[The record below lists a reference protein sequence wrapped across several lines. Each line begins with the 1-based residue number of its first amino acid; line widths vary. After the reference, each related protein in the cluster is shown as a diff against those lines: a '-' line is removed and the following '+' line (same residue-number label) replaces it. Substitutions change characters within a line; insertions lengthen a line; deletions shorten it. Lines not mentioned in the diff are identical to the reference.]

1 MICDFVNLIGE
12 VQLLCHM
19 GTTLVLKNNRNVYK
33 PLTLSMNY
41 EYYREKKTTTYHVS
55 QNEWRHMIKKK
66 K

>member
-19 GTTLVLKNNRNVYK
+19 GTTLVFKNNRNVYK

-41 EYYREKKTTTYHVS
+41 EYYREKKQPPTMFHKMNGDT
-55 QNEWRHMIKKK
+55 
-66 K
+66 